1 MARKFAELQ
10 AKMSPQ
16 ARARSDALYEQLV
29 AEMPLH
35 ELRQARE
42 LSQVKLAQALNVNQA
57 AVSKME
63 HRTDMYISTLRDYIR
78 AMGGDLDIVARFPDG
93 DVKITNFADQGDV
106 RQPTCLGPITGRTI
120 GCGSHRAFQCRVQFS
135 LMTATLR
142 TPRWRAASAS
152 PGRFCR
158 VTARSAA
165 R

>member
-1 MARKFAELQ
+1 MARKFEELQ

-63 HRTDMYISTLRDYIR
+63 HRTDMYISTLRGYIR

-106 RQPTCLGPITGRTI
+106 RQP
-120 GCGSHRAFQCRVQFS
+120 A
-135 LMTATLR
+135 
-142 TPRWRAASAS
+142 
-152 PGRFCR
+152 
-158 VTARSAA
+158 
-165 R
+165 

>member
-10 AKMSPQ
+10 AKMSPR

-93 DVKITNFADQGDV
+93 EVKITNFADQGDV
-106 RQPTCLGPITGRTI
+106 RQP
-120 GCGSHRAFQCRVQFS
+120 A
-135 LMTATLR
+135 
-142 TPRWRAASAS
+142 
-152 PGRFCR
+152 
-158 VTARSAA
+158 
-165 R
+165 